1 MKYAFARRL
10 LRLVQAGTFVLISG
24 VSFADDPTGYILV
37 DGISVYYAV
46 LPAEMIRDYPKG
58 SLEFDMH
65 GGPPA
70 GKHIHHVMV
79 ALFEGKTLE
88 RITDAEVRA
97 AVAEIGL
104 AATTRELEPMSIAS
118 ALTYGNYFHFY
129 NLATYK
135 VTIKIRRA
143 GSITAMKT
151 SFEYKHH

>member
-1 MKYAFARRL
+1 MKHAFARRL
-10 LRLVQAGTFVLISG
+10 LCLAQAGTFVLISG

-46 LPAEMIRDYPKG
+46 LPAEMIRGYSKG
-58 SLEFDMH
+58 SREFDMH

-88 RITDAEVRA
+88 RITDAEVKA

-104 AATTRELEPMSIAS
+104 AATVRELEPMSIAS
-118 ALTYGNYFHFY
+118 ALTYGNYFYFY

-135 VTIKIRRA
+135 ITVEILRA
-143 GSITAMKT
+143 GSTKAMQT